1 MIHGTINCDLPLTN
15 LTYDGWNL
23 NENHYQVKYHRETV
37 LPNLARLL
45 EFPFNINDFNIEE
58 KKSKEGYDISML
70 YPVKD
75 FIYTVKCFT
84 TNEILK
90 DIKYKDLV
98 HCGSGTEYHQ
108 LYRYGH
114 KCSRLVNKTLEN
126 GKTLLI
132 SGDSH
137 LIPDI
142 MLMSIYFK
150 EIWYFDNRT
159 DESYSD
165 NFKNRNFDKILLE
178 IGSTKLN
185 RYIKGNLK

>member
-1 MIHGTINCDLPLTN
+1 MKQYYWNNIKDRAIVVRFPYYGKEYINYEEISINYDLPLTN

-37 LPNLARLL
+37 LPTLANLL

-70 YPVKD
+70 YPVKE
-75 FIYTVKCFT
+75 FTYTVKCFT
-84 TNEILK
+84 TNELLK

-137 LIPDI
+137 LIVPN
-142 MLMSIYFK
+142 SIEF
-150 EIWYFDNRT
+150 NRIHFFPA
-159 DESYSD
+159 S
-165 NFKNRNFDKILLE
+165 
-178 IGSTKLN
+178 
-185 RYIKGNLK
+185 